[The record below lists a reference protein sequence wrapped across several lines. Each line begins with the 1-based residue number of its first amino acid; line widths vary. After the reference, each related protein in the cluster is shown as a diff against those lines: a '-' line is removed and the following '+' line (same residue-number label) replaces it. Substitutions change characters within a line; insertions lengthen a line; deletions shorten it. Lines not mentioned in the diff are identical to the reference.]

1 MALPV
6 MIDGVVI
13 EARSHWTSDGSRI
26 VTDATVRTST
36 GDVVVSQLGGSV
48 DGIGMIQ
55 FPGPEILTPGM
66 RVTVAAHSAVDGSA
80 REHIVF
86 DSAKIIA
93 YPPSYVRT
101 GLTKGGKALFWEN
114 SCVFVTEDAAGTT
127 AIAGNDEFAVV
138 EASNATWNDDTAS
151 CAYLNVMIDGR
162 KAMEVGNDKV
172 NVIKFRD
179 DVWGRPATGDDP
191 ARTYSSAAAGL
202 TTVVY
207 VDDQNSDRDG
217 AILDA
222 DVELNGVD
230 FQISVN
236 GTSDGPTG
244 KPKQELQNTLT
255 HELGHLR
262 GLEHPCRPS
271 ATDPA
276 RTDDTGAA
284 VPVCGT
290 PAASTPKITEATMY
304 NYADPGETKKETL
317 SDDDIKA
324 MCDVYPPAKDPGVCE
339 PVGSSGSSGGG
350 GCCSASGGSGASFLL
365 AGLTA
370 ALVLRRR
377 TRSKAR

>member
-26 VTDATVRTST
+26 VTDATVRTSS
-36 GDVVVSQLGGSV
+36 GDVVVSQLGGKV
-48 DGIGMIQ
+48 DGVGMIQ
-55 FPGPEILTPGM
+55 FPGPEILTAGM

-80 REHIVF
+80 REHMVF
-86 DSAKIIA
+86 DSAKITA

-101 GLTKGGKALFWEN
+101 GLTKGGKALYWEN

-127 AIAGNDEFAVV
+127 AIAGDDEFAII
-138 EASNATWNDDTAS
+138 EASNASWNDDTAS
-151 CAYLNVMIDGR
+151 CAYLNVMINDR
-162 KAMEVGNDKV
+162 KAVEVGNDKV

-179 DVWGRPATGDDP
+179 DVWGRPATADDP

-207 VDDQNSDRDG
+207 IDDENSDRDG

-222 DVELNGVD
+222 DVELNGVN
-230 FQISVN
+230 FRITVN
-236 GTSDGPTG
+236 GEPKLPVT
-244 KPKQELQNTLT
+244 KPQQELQNTLT

-271 ATDPA
+271 ATDPE

-290 PAASTPKITEATMY
+290 AAANTTKITEATMY

-317 SDDDIKA
+317 SADDIKA
-324 MCDVYPPAKDPGVCE
+324 MCDVYPTAKDPDVCE
-339 PVGSSGSSGGG
+339 PVGTSSNSGG